1 MCEYTVRF
9 MLYSFTRK
17 EPLACELVPSMSENK
32 DKKTQQL
39 SSMEFESSPDAQR
52 SQRETDERPEE
63 DLRDL
68 FEEEGINSVT
78 DTAVLSD
85 DSPAL
90 RHALREHADVPPNG
104 TSSLGEKREVILL
117 VRGMAE
123 RLVMVENATYR
134 LGRFELG
141 AKGETDIDLTPYGA
155 MDRGVS
161 RLHAQLELKDNKLY
175 ITDLNSTNGTYV
187 NAIRIEPHQAS
198 VLHKGDDVILGRLA
212 VQVLF
217 R

>member
-1 MCEYTVRF
+1 
-9 MLYSFTRK
+9 
-17 EPLACELVPSMSENK
+17 MSENK
-32 DKKTQQL
+32 DKKTQKL
-39 SSMEFESSPDAQR
+39 SSLEFSGSPDAQR
-52 SQRETDERPEE
+52 PQPDSDSEE
-63 DLRDL
+63 KESLDDI
-68 FEEEGINSVT
+68 FANEGIESVT
-78 DTAVLSD
+78 DTAVLPD

-90 RHALREHADVPPNG
+90 RRALREHSDTPDTGNG
-104 TSSLGEKREVILL
+104 TASLGEKREVILL

-123 RLVMVENATYR
+123 RLVMQENVVYR

-141 AKGETDIDLTPYGA
+141 ARGETDIDLTPYGA

-161 RLHAQLELKDNKLY
+161 RMHAQLELKDNKLY
-175 ITDLNSTNGTYV
+175 ITDLNSTNGTYL
-187 NAIRIEPHQAS
+187 NASRIEPFQAM

>member
-1 MCEYTVRF
+1 
-9 MLYSFTRK
+9 
-17 EPLACELVPSMSENK
+17 MSENK

-39 SSMEFESSPDAQR
+39 SSTGFETSPDAQR
-52 SQRETDERPEE
+52 SPHGADESPQE
-63 DLRDL
+63 DLQDL
-68 FEEEGINSVT
+68 FAEEGIESVT

-90 RHALREHADVPPNG
+90 RRALREHADTPPNG
-104 TSSLGEKREVILL
+104 TASLGEKREVILL

-123 RLVMVENATYR
+123 RLVMVENTIYR

-141 AKGETDIDLTPYGA
+141 AKSETDIDLTPYGA

-175 ITDLNSTNGTYV
+175 ITDLSSTNGTYV
-187 NAIRIEPHQAS
+187 NAVRIEPNQSA

>member
-1 MCEYTVRF
+1 
-9 MLYSFTRK
+9 
-17 EPLACELVPSMSENK
+17 MSENEE
-32 DKKTQQL
+32 KKTQKL
-39 SSMEFESSPDAQR
+39 SSLEFSDSPDAQR
-52 SQRETDERPEE
+52 SKPDSTAGEQDE
-63 DLRDL
+63 LQDL
-68 FEEEGINSVT
+68 FDEEGIESVT

-85 DSPAL
+85 DSPVL
-90 RHALREHADVPPNG
+90 RRALREHADAPANG
-104 TSSLGEKREVILL
+104 TASLGEKREVILL

-123 RLVMVENATYR
+123 RVVMEEGAVYR

-141 AKGETDIDLTPYGA
+141 ARGDTDIDLTPYGA

-175 ITDLNSTNGTYV
+175 ITDLNSTNGTYL
-187 NAIRIEPHQAS
+187 NASRIEPFEAR